1 MPKQKNV
8 IVGSVGIILWE
19 AADLQISKIT
29 FEIALTHGSLY
40 EILEIGI
47 LYGKIYIFFFG
58 ETIRTIL
65 LLHCASQ
72 MNWHI

>member
-47 LYGKIYIFFFG
+47 LYGKIYIFFLVKQLGQSFCY
-58 ETIRTIL
+58 TVL
-65 LLHCASQ
+65 LR
-72 MNWHI
+72 